1 MPSPDRQTAAML
13 QAVLD
18 NDMQSLSELA
28 GGGRIPPLGLPPR
41 QEQPSYDPMEQRV
54 TRLETHMEYVRR
66 DLELISGK
74 LDTVLDRTNDLP
86 TRSDLTTF
94 RWQWVATAVAAIA
107 LIVGGII
114 GGLGWIKPDSAPA
127 APVVYQL
134 PAAAIAPSEAPAS
147 GVKKA
152 G

>member
-1 MPSPDRQTAAML
+1 
-13 QAVLD
+13 
-18 NDMQSLSELA
+18 
-28 GGGRIPPLGLPPR
+28 
-41 QEQPSYDPMEQRV
+41 
-54 TRLETHMEYVRR
+54 MEYVRR